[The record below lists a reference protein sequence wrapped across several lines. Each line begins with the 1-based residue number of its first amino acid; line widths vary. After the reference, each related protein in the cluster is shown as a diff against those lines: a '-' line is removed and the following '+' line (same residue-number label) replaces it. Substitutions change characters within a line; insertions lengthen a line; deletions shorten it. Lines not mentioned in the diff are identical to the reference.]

1 MKPNFLT
8 AWVLFRLP
16 LLGGIF
22 YFFRFQITK
31 IMEGAIG
38 LEKISNFVV
47 YSASTFPVRIILFTG
62 SAVVLGFL
70 TWLTNRTDLS
80 TGRKHA
86 LNVGMAFVFIF
97 VCYKFLLLIPD
108 HIFLRALI
116 ATTILAI
123 NVLPTETLR
132 NVKTIRDRFHA
143 FFLFGV
149 GLAEVLIPQAYIAWL
164 ADSLY
169 DGKKSFLREFSW
181 VSGVLTA
188 SIFFVFL
195 LTPHDNQRI
204 LTLGEKLNYDPAVE
218 KFAEGDFNWLE
229 INFERRELYAIGPG
243 LNFIMIF
250 NMNQVNIPPQKAKTS
265 IDRTQSFAFNPDLQ
279 EVYVY
284 NNITREVLYLAAPDL
299 TLVRT
304 VPIPDLANGD
314 VWVKWNKETD
324 TISVSSEADLNN
336 GIPFY
341 LLDRQSGETLATMP
355 MPVIPTAFI
364 VFHPEKPIMYFNSF
378 KDTYLV
384 AWDMEKH
391 QIIKKTQT
399 TPRTDRMT
407 FSPDTSEIMVAS
419 PLDGTILRYD
429 AETLELTGKIKV
441 SLGDRTI
448 ALDPAR
454 NLLIVG
460 NFFNNKIK
468 VIDLE
473 TETTLKTYYLGP
485 WIRTIA
491 LDTKNGVA
499 YVSTVRN
506 LFKVTYAEK

>member
-1 MKPNFLT
+1 MKPNFLN

-16 LLGGIF
+16 LLGGII

-31 IMEGAIG
+31 LIENAVG
-38 LEKISNFVV
+38 LEKISNFAV
-47 YSASTFPVRIILFTG
+47 YSASTFPVRMILFMG
-62 SAVVLGFL
+62 STVTLGLL
-70 TWLTNRTDLS
+70 TWLTNRVNLP
-80 TGRKHA
+80 TGRKHI
-86 LNVGMAFVFIF
+86 LNVGIAFVFIF
-97 VCYKFLLLIPD
+97 ICFKFLLLVSDDIL
-108 HIFLRALI
+108 LRTLI
-116 ATTILAI
+116 AIAFLAF
-123 NVLPTETLR
+123 NVFPYETLER
-132 NVKTIRDRFHA
+132 MKPTIDRFRA
-143 FFLFGV
+143 FFLYGV
-149 GLAEVLIPQAYIAWL
+149 GLVEVFIPQAYMVWL
-164 ADSLY
+164 ADRLY
-169 DGKKSFLREFSW
+169 GAKKSILREYSW

-195 LTPHDNQRI
+195 LTPYDNQRI

-229 INFERRELYAIGPG
+229 INFERRELYAVGPG

-250 NMNQVNIPPQKAKTS
+250 NMDQVNIPPQKAKTA
-265 IDRTQSFAFNPDLQ
+265 IDRTQSFAFNPDTQ
-279 EVYVY
+279 EIYVY

-314 VWVKWNKETD
+314 VWVKWNRSTD
-324 TISVSSEADLNN
+324 TISISSEADLDN
-336 GIPFY
+336 GVPFY
-341 LLDRQSGETLATMP
+341 LLDRQSGEVLATIP

-378 KDTYLV
+378 KDTYLA
-384 AWDMEKH
+384 AWDMEKY
-391 QIIKKTQT
+391 QFIKQTQT
-399 TPRTDRMT
+399 NPRTDRMI
-407 FSPDTSEIMVAS
+407 FSPNTSEIMVAS

-429 AETLELTGKIKV
+429 AETLELTGKIKS

-448 ALDPAR
+448 ALDSVR

-491 LDTKNGVA
+491 LDTKNGIA

-506 LFKVTYAEK
+506 LFKVTYAEN